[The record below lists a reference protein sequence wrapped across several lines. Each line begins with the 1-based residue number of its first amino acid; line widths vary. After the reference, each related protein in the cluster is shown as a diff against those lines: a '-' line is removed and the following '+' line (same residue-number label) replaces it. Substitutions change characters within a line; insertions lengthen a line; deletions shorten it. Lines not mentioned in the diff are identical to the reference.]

1 MPRVSLPQDFESYLN
16 DTITQGS
23 SPIAVSGN
31 GAISIRGPN
40 GRDQAIVYIGAIFD
54 GYQYYENF
62 TSALP
67 GVTINFYKTFI
78 SQLSTPST
86 TSSTTT
92 TTTTSTPSRPSCNYS
107 ILYVLRSWW
116 RLFVFTTCSFLWCS
130 PKDRFCSEGFVWISV
145 KCDVLNVSGINRKN
159 VVKDIIMF
167 FCLFIFR
174 KDVGRFG
181 SWV

>member
-1 MPRVSLPQDFESYLN
+1 MPRVPLPQDFESYLN

-31 GAISIRGPN
+31 GAMSIRGPN

-54 GYQYYENF
+54 GYRFFENF

-67 GVTINFYKTFI
+67 GFQINFYKTFI

-92 TTTTSTPSRPSCNYS
+92 TTTTSTPSRPSCKYS
-107 ILYVLRSWW
+107 ILFRFSLMITFVCVHQLQFACSAYKTQI
-116 RLFVFTTCSFLWCS
+116 LFCRICFNLC
-130 PKDRFCSEGFVWISV
+130 
-145 KCDVLNVSGINRKN
+145 NV
-159 VVKDIIMF
+159 
-167 FCLFIFR
+167 
-174 KDVGRFG
+174 
-181 SWV
+181 